1 MVDTKTILL
10 PLVLR
15 MIFAAIALRI
25 DRTRAH
31 DTRAGMKCVTIDNV
45 TVQVVCNTCCGN
57 LWTREK
63 GCPDEC
69 WDTFVKCAFCEQRGA
84 SLGGLKISLSAEVH
98 LFSCLACLFPTPATT
113 VRKIWDSYLSDSE
126 YITVICPAL
135 ERIDVKDWEELCKRA
150 YEDFKLAEGTTEF
163 RRDGGLPQ

>member
-84 SLGGLKISLSAEVH
+84 PLGGLKISLSAEAQ
-98 LFSCLACLFPTPATT
+98 LFSCLACLFPTPAPQLEKSGILIYRIASTLRLYVQLWNAST
-113 VRKIWDSYLSDSE
+113 LKIGKSSVKGH
-126 YITVICPAL
+126 T
-135 ERIDVKDWEELCKRA
+135 RISN
-150 YEDFKLAEGTTEF
+150 
-163 RRDGGLPQ
+163 